1 MKSAW
6 FWS

>member
-6 FWS
+6 L